1 MYGMLR
7 KLPSSHHY
15 LATLFTKLL
24 QTADPPLDWSSSI
37 VSLIHKS
44 GSTDDPKNFRMIA
57 LTSCV
62 GKLHHQILAERVEN
76 FAVQNG
82 LINPNMQK
90 AFLRGVS
97 GCIENNQVL
106 HELLSHAK
114 AKNKTLHVTFFDLQ
128 DAFGSIEHDLIHY
141 VLEYYSFPIEL
152 RTYVKNLYSRLD
164 GEVRGPQWSTS
175 KFEFHRGVFQGDP
188 LSPIIFLLPV
198 EIADDRGD
206 AIILSSTGDETGSS
220 VLYMLKWSEM
230 TCSYVH
236 QTQGVTIGKTKT
248 KIKGILKEE
257 QKDYWRSKVAPLV
270 FQGDFLKLVE
280 LEKGDLT
287 WRSLIFNLP
296 KGVLSFITR
305 AAINALPTADNLSR
319 WGKRLNT
326 RCTLCGNHETLLHIL
341 NNCKSALEQGRY
353 NYRHDS
359 ILQYLVSFIGKVKPD
374 KVICH
379 ADLPG
384 HDINGGTVPSDLTPT
399 SERPDIVL
407 VNQSSKS
414 VVIGELTVPFESNID
429 SAHNR
434 KSEKYASLVL
444 DIENQGYSCEL
455 ICFEVGSRGLV
466 TKENKRQV
474 TKLFK
479 F

>member
-1 MYGMLR
+1 MSH
-7 KLPSSHHY
+7 LP
-15 LATLFTKLL
+15 
-24 QTADPPLDWSSSI
+24 D
-37 VSLIHKS
+37 
-44 GSTDDPKNFRMIA
+44 
-57 LTSCV
+57 
-62 GKLHHQILAERVEN
+62 
-76 FAVQNG
+76 
-82 LINPNMQK
+82 
-90 AFLRGVS
+90 
-97 GCIENNQVL
+97 
-106 HELLSHAK
+106 
-114 AKNKTLHVTFFDLQ
+114 
-128 DAFGSIEHDLIHY
+128 
-141 VLEYYSFPIEL
+141 
-152 RTYVKNLYSRLD
+152 
-164 GEVRGPQWSTS
+164 
-175 KFEFHRGVFQGDP
+175 
-188 LSPIIFLLPV
+188 
-198 EIADDRGD
+198 
-206 AIILSSTGDETGSS
+206 
-220 VLYMLKWSEM
+220 
-230 TCSYVH
+230 

-479 F
+479 FVSDTRRIREHIRTISKIAILTSFAIYNARSEPSWTKPAYLQPANGRFLVYLTSSMYTHIHKHPYEYTHPYPHINTHTHTHI